1 MQGSFMRE
9 LAMDWRTV
17 QCRCALG
24 CFLFWS
30 CCCLPARSEIAIE
43 MVTVGDSGNAA
54 NAEGTGAVPYD
65 YQIGMYEVTI
75 GEYAEFLNA
84 VAAHDPYG
92 LYNERMATATIVAG
106 IARSGEPGSFRYQV
120 IGSAR
125 RPITYVSWWD
135 AARFCNWLHN
145 GQANGSTEDGSYP
158 LNGVVDIDAIPPQ
171 AHKEARFTIPTES
184 EWVKAAFYNAS
195 SGDYWQYATQSNAE
209 PGNQIGTPPRQANY
223 RAAGVFSVT
232 QSAEFEANAGY
243 LTEVGAFPGSS
254 SGYGTFDQQGN
265 VQEWND
271 LTGIAHPARGL
282 RGGSWYQ
289 SLFFL
294 TYRNVSSSPTYEN
307 SSTGFRV
314 ASPAARK

>member
-1 MQGSFMRE
+1 M
-9 LAMDWRTV
+9 
-17 QCRCALG
+17 
-24 CFLFWS
+24 
-30 CCCLPARSEIAIE
+30 
-43 MVTVGDSGNAA
+43 
-54 NAEGTGAVPYD
+54 
-65 YQIGMYEVTI
+65 
-75 GEYAEFLNA
+75 
-84 VAAHDPYG
+84 
-92 LYNERMATATIVAG
+92 
-106 IARSGEPGSFRYQV
+106 
-120 IGSAR
+120 
-125 RPITYVSWWD
+125 
-135 AARFCNWLHN
+135 
-145 GQANGSTEDGSYP
+145 
-158 LNGVVDIDAIPPQ
+158 
-171 AHKEARFTIPTES
+171 
-184 EWVKAAFYNAS
+184 KAAFYNAS

-232 QSAEFEANAGY
+232 QSAEFKANAGY